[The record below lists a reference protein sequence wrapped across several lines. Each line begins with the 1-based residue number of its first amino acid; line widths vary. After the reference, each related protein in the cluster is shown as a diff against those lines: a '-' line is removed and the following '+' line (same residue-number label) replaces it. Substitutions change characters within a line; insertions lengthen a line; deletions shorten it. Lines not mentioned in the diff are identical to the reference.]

1 MDQMID
7 ESIYLKA
14 KYLKC
19 TIEPQLKLKHGVMDA
34 ANPGKCK
41 LPLVP
46 VEQLKLNR
54 QNILMPGL
62 NTPTAELDTL
72 LSQISV

>member
-1 MDQMID
+1 
-7 ESIYLKA
+7 
-14 KYLKC
+14 
-19 TIEPQLKLKHGVMDA
+19 MDA

-72 LSQISV
+72 L